1 MKKVIFLMSAV
12 IIVLA
17 SCGEKDKK
25 TQLADLKKQQAELTG
40 KITTLEAEVAKSG
53 GDSTKIKVKDVELY
67 TVKEGIFKNYVEVQG
82 KVDAEENVQV
92 NPEAM
97 GVITGLYVKA
107 GDRVSRGQT
116 IAQIDDKVMRQNLA
130 ELQNRLDLANT
141 LYQRQKNLWDQKI
154 GTEVQFLNAKN
165 QKDAAERSISTLKQQ
180 LNTYKVK
187 SPISGTVDEM
197 EWRLGQAVQPGAPGV
212 RVVNGEK
219 LKVKADMAETYS
231 SRVNQGDEV
240 EVLLP
245 DAPDS
250 LNSKVSFASKIIDAA
265 SRSFR
270 VEVKLPAKKSY
281 RPNMLAILRVTDY
294 KNNKAITVPVK
305 AIQKGVDAE
314 YVFVAENNKAK
325 RINIKKGSTSNGMT
339 EITSGLKSGDQVITL
354 GYNDLNEGDPINASK

>member
-1 MKKVIFLMSAV
+1 MSAFV
-12 IIVLA
+12 IVLA

-25 TQLADLKKQQAELTG
+25 TELADLKKQEAEITG
-40 KITTLEAEVAKSG
+40 KIAKLEAELSKQG
-53 GDSTKIKVKDVELY
+53 GDSSKVKVKDVELF
-67 TVKEGIFKNYVEVQG
+67 TIKEGVFKNYVEVQG

-97 GVITGLYVKA
+97 GVITALYVKA
-107 GDRVSRGQT
+107 GDRVSKGQVV
-116 IAQIDDKVMRQNLA
+116 AQIDDKVMRQNLA
-130 ELQNRLDLANT
+130 ELQTRLDLANT

-154 GTEVQFLNAKN
+154 GTEVQFINAKN
-165 QKDAAERSISTLKQQ
+165 QKESAERAISTLKQQ
-180 LNTYKVK
+180 LNNYKVK

-197 EWRLGQAVQPGAPGV
+197 EWRLGQAIQAGATGL
-212 RVVNGEK
+212 RVVNGDK
-219 LKVKADMAETYS
+219 LKIKADMAETYS

-250 LNSKVSFASKIIDAA
+250 LNTKVSFASKIIDPA

-270 VEVKLPAKKSY
+270 VEVKLPAKKIY
-281 RPNMLAILRVTDY
+281 RPNMLAILKVTDY
-294 KNNKAITVPVK
+294 RNNKAITVPVK

-314 YVFVAENNKAK
+314 YVFIAENNKAK
-325 RINIKKGSTSNGMT
+325 RVNIKKGNTSNGMT
-339 EITSGLKSGDQVITL
+339 EITSGLKNGDQVITL